1 MTEEGETMNR
11 PDARA
16 LIETLA
22 ERAQAEAGGGE
33 ALEPE
38 EQMAAEELLDY
49 LRGTLPPE
57 DEERVSRRLVADPA
71 AARAL
76 LDVAELEEAATAA
89 DESHLPDP
97 ETRAGWRDLEARL
110 PKSPA
115 PPRRGGFFAALPVW
129 LSPAVATVLLMVV
142 GGLGVRVA
150 QLERQLGAPSALVAV
165 ELPLT
170 ERSGEKE
177 APAGEPLALVVPIDR
192 APDGCTDLRAAITT
206 PGGERWPLTP
216 VPDALGF
223 AYMMLPA
230 AAPGSYSVTVS
241 ACGEPLGEAT
251 LRLVAAAGGGGDG

>member
-1 MTEEGETMNR
+1 
-11 PDARA
+11 
-16 LIETLA
+16 
-22 ERAQAEAGGGE
+22 
-33 ALEPE
+33 
-38 EQMAAEELLDY
+38 
-49 LRGTLPPE
+49 
-57 DEERVSRRLVADPA
+57 
-71 AARAL
+71 
-76 LDVAELEEAATAA
+76 

-110 PKSPA
+110 PQSPA
-115 PPRRGGFFAALPVW
+115 PPRRGGGFLALLPVW
-129 LSPAVATVLLMVV
+129 LSPAAAALLLVVV

-150 QLERQLGAPSALVAV
+150 QLERELGAPSALLGV
-165 ELPLT
+165 ELLLT

-177 APAGEPLALVVPIDR
+177 APAGQPLALVVPIDR

>member
-22 ERAQAEAGGGE
+22 ERAQDEAGDQ
-33 ALEPE
+33 E
-38 EQMAAEELLDY
+38 ETMAAEELLDY

-110 PKSPA
+110 PQSPA
-115 PPRRGGFFAALPVW
+115 PPRRGGVFALLPVW
-129 LSPAVATVLLMVV
+129 LSPLAAAVLLVVV

-150 QLERQLGAPSALVAV
+150 QLERQLGAPSALLGV
-165 ELPLT
+165 ELSLGA
-170 ERSGEKE
+170 RAGELE
-177 APAGEPLALVVPIDR
+177 APAGEPLALYVPLDPV
-192 APDGCTDLRAAITT
+192 AVGPCTDLKAEIAA
-206 PGGERWPLTP
+206 PGGERWALTP
-216 VPDALGF
+216 VADQHGTLTLS
-223 AYMMLPA
+223 LPP
-230 AAPGSYSVTVS
+230 AAPGLYAVTVT
-241 ACGEPLGEAT
+241 ACGEALGAGHF
-251 LRLVAAAGGGGDG
+251 RVVAVEGGGDG